1 MVAGGRSIGCDGPV
15 KRPRAAPLDLVER
28 QPIAWCQVREPARH
42 LDSAPAG
49 AKPGGVTASGV
60 VYAIGSGSS
69 SKKLELA
76 LIGSDGKR
84 YTLRTTVG
92 NNYHPKFGTG

>member
-1 MVAGGRSIGCDGPV
+1 
-15 KRPRAAPLDLVER
+15 
-28 QPIAWCQVREPARH
+28 
-42 LDSAPAG
+42 
-49 AKPGGVTASGV
+49 V

-76 LIGSDGKR
+76 LIESDGKR

-92 NNYHPKFGTG
+92 NGYHPKFGTG